1 MGKEAGIPEHF
12 SAALHKLEKLMAP
25 PPVSGVTL
33 LLDATR
39 SVVQEPL
46 EHLKT
51 TPREALFYD
60 LPLQMASQPNYHGML
75 DYAVS
80 SLLKFFPN
88 ADHGT
93 MLLLRPKFQ

>member
-1 MGKEAGIPEHF
+1 
-12 SAALHKLEKLMAP
+12 MAP

-39 SVVQEPL
+39 TSVQEPL

-60 LPLQMASQPNYHGML
+60 LPLQMASQANYQAML
-75 DYAVS
+75 GCAVS
-80 SLLKFFPN
+80 SMLKFFP
-88 ADHGT
+88 AASHAV
-93 MLLLRPKFQ
+93 MLLSDRVSNCLLLQAKFAEGATHDAID